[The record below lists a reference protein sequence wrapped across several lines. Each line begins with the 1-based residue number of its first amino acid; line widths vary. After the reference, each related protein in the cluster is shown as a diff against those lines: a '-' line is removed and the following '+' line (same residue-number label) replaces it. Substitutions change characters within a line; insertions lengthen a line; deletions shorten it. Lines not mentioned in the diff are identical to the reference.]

1 MAWFKDLSMFI
12 CMLQELTDPR
22 SQGVMPMQFHN
33 VVPAL
38 FHNVSAAFHTS
49 PSPHMHENR

>member
-1 MAWFKDLSMFI
+1 MIWFKDFNIFI
-12 CMLQELTDPR
+12 MLQELTDPR
-22 SQGVMPMQFHN
+22 SQGVMAMQFHN

-38 FHNVSAAFHTS
+38 FHNVSAPFHTA